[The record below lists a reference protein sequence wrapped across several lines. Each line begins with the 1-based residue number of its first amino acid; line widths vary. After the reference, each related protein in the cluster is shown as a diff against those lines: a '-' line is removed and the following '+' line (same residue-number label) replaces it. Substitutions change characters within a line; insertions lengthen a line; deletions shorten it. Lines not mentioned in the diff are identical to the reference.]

1 MDTHHQEKDMAT
13 IDETESSS
21 GPVESLDGHID
32 STFSELS
39 IISSKGF
46 NTIYK
51 AKRYGQW
58 YTLKALSAVNLEN
71 KIYKGLLEKE
81 FFISVQLNHANI
93 ARAYSFEK
101 VDGIG
106 DCIVMEFVDG
116 VTLDKHITASA
127 TDEERIRIVSQIL
140 SAMEY
145 YQSLQIV
152 HRDLKPSN
160 ILVTRNGGNVKIID
174 FGLSDSDSYAI
185 FKQPAGSAKY
195 MAPEQ
200 YDSKTT
206 IDMRADIYSVGVIMK
221 EILPSRYKSVIEI
234 CIRKDREERYHTAAE
249 VKQAIIAE
257 SQRRRNIIRAT
268 AVAGIACAII
278 IGNWGLIKHLTTD
291 NEKEMVHRVDTVIK
305 EVVPAISQTIR
316 DTIIIEKTIP
326 LRVDTIERIKEI
338 VPPEYEEII
347 SKAKEEQQRKDR
359 VKAETEKMLKY
370 IDKEWAEYAKEK
382 ESGRPEYLYQPNIMV
397 SLKIQKIMLSLF
409 EKIIELKFTNEEY
422 NYVSLYASS
431 PFNKYTGTQKSALT
445 KEEVKQMDAITDSL
459 LAIYQKQTEIINSK
473 RMIIMHNK

>member
-1 MDTHHQEKDMAT
+1 MTT
-13 IDETESSS
+13 NYNTESSS

-39 IISSKGF
+39 IISNKGF

-106 DCIVMEFVDG
+106 DCIVMEYVDG
-116 VTLDKHITASA
+116 VTLDKYITSST

-145 YQSLQIV
+145 YHSLQIV

-206 IDMRADIYSVGVIMK
+206 IDMRADIYSAGVIMK
-221 EILPSRYKSVIEI
+221 EILPSRYKSVVER
-234 CIRKDREERYHTAAE
+234 CIRKDREERYPTAAE
-249 VKQAIIAE
+249 VKKAIIAQNE
-257 SQRRRNIIRAT
+257 RHRNIIRAT
-268 AVAGIACAII
+268 AAVGIACAII
-278 IGNWGLIKHLTTD
+278 IGSWGLTKHLTND
-291 NEKEMVHRVDTVIK
+291 NEKVMVNRVDTIIK
-305 EVVPAISQTIR
+305 EVVP
-316 DTIIIEKTIP
+316 
-326 LRVDTIERIKEI
+326 
-338 VPPEYEEII
+338 PEYEDII
-347 SKAKEEQQRKDR
+347 NKEKEEQLRKER

-370 IDKEWAEYAKEK
+370 IDKEWAEYEKER
-382 ESGRPEYLYQPNIMV
+382 ESGRPEYLYQPYMMAL
-397 SLKIQKIMLSLF
+397 LKWQKTMLPLF
-409 EKIIELKFTNEEY
+409 DKIIELKFTNEEY
-422 NYVSLYASS
+422 SYVYNYSMSQI
-431 PFNKYTGTQKSALT
+431 NKYTGNPKSALT
-445 KEEVKQMDAITDSL
+445 EDEVKQMGTITDSL
-459 LAIYQKQTEIINSK
+459 ITIIKKQEETINSK
-473 RMIIMHNK
+473 ILILQNNQ

>member
-1 MDTHHQEKDMAT
+1 MNTNDN
-13 IDETESSS
+13 TESSS

-39 IISSKGF
+39 IISNKGF

-106 DCIVMEFVDG
+106 DCIVMEYVDG
-116 VTLDKHITASA
+116 VTLDKYITASA

-145 YQSLQIV
+145 YHSLQIV

-206 IDMRADIYSVGVIMK
+206 IDMRADIYSAGVIMK
-221 EILPSRYKSVIEI
+221 EILPSRYKSVVER
-234 CIRKDREERYHTAAE
+234 CIRKDREERYPTAAE
-249 VKQAIIAE
+249 VKKAIIAQNE
-257 SQRRRNIIRAT
+257 RHRNIIRAT
-268 AVAGIACAII
+268 AAVGIACAII
-278 IGNWGLIKHLTTD
+278 IGSWGLTKHLTND
-291 NEKEMVHRVDTVIK
+291 NEKVMVNRVDTVIK
-305 EVVPAISQTIR
+305 EIVPAISQTIR

-326 LRVDTIERIKEI
+326 LRVDTILKIKEI
-338 VPPEYEEII
+338 VPPEYVEII
-347 SKAKEEQQRKDR
+347 NKVKEEQLRKDR
-359 VKAETEKMLKY
+359 VKAETEKMFKY

-382 ESGRPEYLYQPNIMV
+382 ESGRPEYLYDPSSMALIKQ
-397 SLKIQKIMLSLF
+397 QKVLLSLLDD
-409 EKIIELKFTNEEY
+409 IIELRFTPEEY
-422 NYVSLYASS
+422 LRILNYSS
-431 PFNKYTGTQKSALT
+431 SCESKHFNGPVKTPSTS
-445 KEEVKQMDAITDSL
+445 EETNKMKAITDSL
-459 LAIYQKQTEIINSK
+459 RTIKNKQGETISSK
-473 RMIIMHNK
+473 ILILQNNQ